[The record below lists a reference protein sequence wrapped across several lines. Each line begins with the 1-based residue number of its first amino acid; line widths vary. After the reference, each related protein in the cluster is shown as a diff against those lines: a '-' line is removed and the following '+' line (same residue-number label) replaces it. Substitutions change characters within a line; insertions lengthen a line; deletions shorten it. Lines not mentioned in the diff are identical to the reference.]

1 MRLQKLV
8 QRGLEKLLKVE
19 YKVLHNTPACRE
31 DYENVTG
38 SSVDMF
44 SFNATQLDVF
54 SFFLYIYIFFSFFK
68 QIIYKK

>member
-44 SFNATQLDVF
+44 SFNATQLDIF
-54 SFFLYIYIFFSFFK
+54 SFFYIYIFSFLFSNK
-68 QIIYKK
+68 